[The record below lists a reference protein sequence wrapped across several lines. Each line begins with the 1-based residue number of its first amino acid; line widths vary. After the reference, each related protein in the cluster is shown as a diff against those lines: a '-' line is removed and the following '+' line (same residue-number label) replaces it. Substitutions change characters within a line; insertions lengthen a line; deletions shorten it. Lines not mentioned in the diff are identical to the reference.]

1 MKRCD
6 VQVVDQWE
14 RRARFCPLCGG
25 PLAETP
31 IEGRD
36 RKKCASCRF
45 VLYENPAPAAAALV
59 LKGSEILLTRRA
71 IRPFRGS
78 WTLPAGYEESDEAPA
93 DTAVRETFEET
104 GLKVRPFG
112 LYDVFHTG
120 DDPRKRA
127 ILIVYL
133 CEVVG
138 GELSPGDD
146 ALDARFFP
154 LDELPDEIGFHNNR
168 AVLER
173 LANELRE
180 GRLTYVSQ
188 GDCP

>member
-1 MKRCD
+1 M
-6 VQVVDQWE
+6 VDQWE
-14 RRARFCPLCGG
+14 RSARFCPLCGG
-25 PLAETP
+25 PLVATP
-31 IEGRD
+31 VEGRD
-36 RKKCASCRF
+36 RKKCGACRF

-59 LKGSEILLTRRA
+59 LKDREILLTRRG
-71 IRPFRGS
+71 IRPHRGS
-78 WTLPAGYEESDEAPA
+78 WTLPAGYEEADEAPA
-93 DTAVRETFEET
+93 DTAVRETLEET
-104 GLKVRPFG
+104 GLMVRPFG
-112 LYDVFHTG
+112 LYDVLHTD

-154 LDELPDEIGFHNNR
+154 LDALPEEIGFRNNR
-168 AVLER
+168 AVLNR
-173 LANELRE
+173 LAKEVQE

-188 GDCP
+188 GHGS